1 MKTFTAFIV
10 CQSLDI
16 QAETIEEAEERYSE
30 FFDSGESCA
39 KHEEDCDCFSFDDSN
54 VFHYFDEE
62 NEEANLHRFA
72 RVMAKAM
79 GKFSGLSLS
88 ATAVIDYIMNEFTNE
103 DDSEWEK
110 LWKAVKEQQERLER
124 EEDPEN

>member
-30 FFDSGESCA
+30 FFDGGESCA

-54 VFHYFDEE
+54 VFHYFEEE
-62 NEEANLHRFA
+62 NESASWKLVHRLASQIFEKFGETESFLYLVEQIAEA
-72 RVMAKAM
+72 
-79 GKFSGLSLS
+79 
-88 ATAVIDYIMNEFTNE
+88 T
-103 DDSEWEK
+103 
-110 LWKAVKEQQERLER
+110 
-124 EEDPEN
+124 EEDPMKTLYEVKAYTDRQTREDMAS